1 MIPDDDGKWGFGIL
15 QLLQIILVMRQ
26 ARSSESEQNRR
37 ENRRGI
43 ELGGRGGRRRI
54 DGDTAEDTN
63 TG

>member
-1 MIPDDDGKWGFGIL
+1 MTGSEGFGIL

-43 ELGGRGGRRRI
+43 ELEGRGGRRRI